1 MRSQQQMSGCRQLLD
16 FVLRLM
22 VSEYLLR
29 ATREPKPLQPAN
41 KKTPTSNGAT
51 ANGARMAGDER
62 RLQILRIAMRLFSQ
76 RGFGGTTTKEIAV
89 AAGVSEAMVFRHFA
103 TKKELYS
110 AILDHKACL
119 HDTMDPVQVVAEA
132 MVRKDDRAVFE
143 GLALDALDRH
153 DCDPEFHRL
162 LLHSALEEH
171 ELAQMFWEK
180 FVTRVYRVLGAYIRE
195 RQRDGAIFDVEPLVI
210 VRAFVG
216 MVIHHSLNNNLWD
229 RKRMLLK
236 ISNQVAAREFANIL
250 MHGVAR
256 GNMRRAPVAP
266 TTFKSDGKSGAAG
279 KMSTRAATVQ
289 TGMRLLRTGRK
300 GNQRERDRGK

>member
-1 MRSQQQMSGCRQLLD
+1 
-16 FVLRLM
+16 M

-29 ATREPKPLQPAN
+29 AIRETKPLRPAN
-41 KKTPTSNGAT
+41 KGTLTSNGAT
-51 ANGARMAGDER
+51 VNGARMAGEER
-62 RLQILRIAMRLFSQ
+62 RLQILRVAMRLFSQ

-119 HDTMDPVQVVAEA
+119 HDTMDPIQVVAEA
-132 MVRKDDRAVFE
+132 MARKDDRAVFA

-180 FVTRVYRVLGAYIRE
+180 FVTRVYRILGAYIRE
-195 RQRDGAIFDVEPLVI
+195 RQRDGAIIDIEPLVV

-229 RKRMLLK
+229 RKRTLLK

-250 MHGVAR
+250 MHGIAC
-256 GNMRRAPVAP
+256 GNGRRVRVPRQ
-266 TTFKSDGKSGAAG
+266 TFKSAGKGGTVGKSVNGRRNDL
-279 KMSTRAATVQ
+279 TRNTVIKN
-289 TGMRLLRTGRK
+289 TAKVKRKRLSK
-300 GNQRERDRGK
+300 